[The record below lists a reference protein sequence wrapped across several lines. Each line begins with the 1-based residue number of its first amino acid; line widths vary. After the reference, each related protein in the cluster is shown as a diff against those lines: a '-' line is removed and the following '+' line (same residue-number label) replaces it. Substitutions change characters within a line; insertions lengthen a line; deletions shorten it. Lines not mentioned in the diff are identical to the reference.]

1 MRCRNKTARG
11 GGDSIDRK
19 WGDSLTVFLGVKVFV
34 FLVVRDLG
42 ETDGS
47 LPVTVA
53 DEALT
58 VVVFLWRETST
69 EN

>member
-1 MRCRNKTARG
+1 MKKG
-11 GGDSIDRK
+11 SGDGIDRK

-34 FLVVRDLG
+34 FLVVGDLG
-42 ETDGS
+42 ETDGG

-58 VVVFLWRETST
+58 VVVFVAAGDHVPGALV
-69 EN
+69 